1 MNVRS
6 VLEYVPYFR
15 GRVFLVHIDASLL
28 GADELVDALLDAD
41 ALHEIGV
48 RLVLVAEGSETALL
62 AHRAGACEMH
72 AAVVEMPLTDGEP
85 AIARVREILE
95 RGQVA
100 IVPSGTTGRFA
111 EPAVALALAL
121 QASKYICLQRGEV
134 PRRQGQP
141 LFAISAT
148 EVASCGD
155 CTNLP
160 LLLQAAAICRRGIPR
175 VHMLDGLY
183 RGVMLDEIFSE
194 EGVGTMVHSDSYR
207 EIRPL
212 QEEDIPELLS
222 MIARCMADAKLVNRT
237 YEDVRKDLHSYY
249 VYTLDDTIV
258 GCVAIYPTRRTPV
271 RSSAAFSS
279 RSTTRATAMA
289 APCAALWRTRPA
301 KWVSTASLPSLRAP
315 WITSATAS
323 TTPHSRVKSCPPPAS
338 ASWRKA
344 AAPPRFSAGFGC
356 VSQGLPHMLEKDRRA
371 SAPPVT
377 HL

>member
-15 GRVFLVHIDASLL
+15 GRIFLVHIDSSLL

-48 RLVLVAEGSETALL
+48 RLVLVAEGADTALL
-62 AHRAGACEMH
+62 AKRAGVCEMH
-72 AAVVEMPLTDGEP
+72 AAAVEQPLTEGEP
-85 AIARVREILE
+85 AVARVREILQ

-100 IVPSGTTGRFA
+100 IVASGTTGRFA
-111 EPAVALALAL
+111 EPTVALALAL
-121 QASKYICLQRGEV
+121 DASKYICLQQGEV

-141 LFAISAT
+141 LLAIPAND
-148 EVASCGD
+148 VASCGD

-160 LLLQAAAICRRGIPR
+160 ELLEAAAICRRGIPR
-175 VHMLDGLY
+175 VHMLDGLN

-222 MIARCMADAKLVNRT
+222 MVARSMEDAKLVHRT
-237 YEDVRKDLHSYY
+237 YEDVRQDLHSYY

-258 GCVAIYPTRRTPV
+258 GCVAIYPYPQDACAELGCLFIKKHYEGHGYGRAMCRFVENKARQMGFRRIFAVSQSAVDYFRDRLHYSTLPREILPAARLRALQESG
-271 RSSAAFSS
+271 RSS
-279 RSTTRATAMA
+279 
-289 APCAALWRTRPA
+289 L
-301 KWVSTASLPSLRAP
+301 V
-315 WITSATAS
+315 
-323 TTPHSRVKSCPPPAS
+323 
-338 ASWRKA
+338 
-344 AAPPRFSAGFGC
+344 FGRD
-356 VSQGLPHMLEKDRRA
+356 LDA
-371 SAPPVT
+371 
-377 HL
+377 